1 MRALTQSRRAARGF
15 SLIEMMVALVVGLI
29 VSGALLAFTIS
40 SVRANAEYVRA
51 ARLTQELRTVGQFV
65 DSELRRAGYDEDSLE
80 YVAGTTAT
88 QFSPFS
94 PILLDTTAGANCVIY
109 AYDRSPGTGGSID
122 DDNQEVRGIRRGTA
136 TINGQDVGVVEVA
149 ESSGTVTP
157 ACDGAAPDYAKFP
170 VACNAGSGWCAFS
183 DPHTV
188 DVDTFTI
195 SDGGDAGNSHGAQ
208 DITSTGYTPMRLREY
223 KVTLTG
229 HLASDADVSQTLSF
243 NVKVRANCLRELVTN
258 CDAVPGT

>member
-1 MRALTQSRRAARGF
+1 
-15 SLIEMMVALVVGLI
+15 MVALVVGLI

-40 SVRANAEYVRA
+40 SVRANSEYVSA
-51 ARLTQELRTVGQFV
+51 ARLTQELRTVGQLV

-88 QFSPFS
+88 KFSAFS

-109 AYDRSPGTGGSID
+109 AYDRSPGNGGAVD
-122 DDNQEVRGIRRGTA
+122 LDNQEVRGIRRSTA
-136 TINGQDVGVVEVA
+136 TIDGVTVGVVEVA
-149 ESSGTVTP
+149 ESTDTAAP
-157 ACDGAAPDYAKFP
+157 ECDGAAPDYTKFP
-170 VACNAGSGWCAFS
+170 VACNATSCWCAYT
-183 DPHTV
+183 DPRTV

-195 SDGGDAGNSHGAQ
+195 DDGGVGGNSHGEQ
-208 DITSTGYTPMRLREY
+208 DITATGYTPMRLREY

-229 HLASDADVSQTLSF
+229 HLTSDDDVSQTLSF

>member
-1 MRALTQSRRAARGF
+1 L
-15 SLIEMMVALVVGLI
+15 
-29 VSGALLAFTIS
+29 SGALLAFTIS
-40 SVRANAEYVRA
+40 SVRAIDEYVEA
-51 ARLTQELRTVGQFV
+51 ARLTQVLRTIGQFV

-88 QFSPFS
+88 QYSPFS
-94 PILLDTTAGANCVIY
+94 PILLDTTVGANCVIY

-122 DDNQEVRGIRRGTA
+122 DDNQEVRGVRRATA
-136 TINGQDVGVVEVA
+136 TVNGATVGVVEVA
-149 ESSGTVTP
+149 ESSGTATP
-157 ACDGAAPDYAKFP
+157 ACDGAAPDYTKFP
-170 VACNAGSGWCAFS
+170 VACNASSGWCAFS

-195 SDGGDAGNSHGAQ
+195 SDAGDGGNSHGQQ
-208 DITSTGYTPMRLREY
+208 DITATGYTPMRLREY
-223 KVTLTG
+223 KITLTG
-229 HLASDADVSQTLSF
+229 HLVSDDDVSQTLSF